1 MRAKARHNESVC
13 AQCMAGAATAA
24 AAATG
29 LRAWLAT
36 RGFGWLTPPRLRRVS
51 AGIVAGATILAA
63 AGFG

>member
-1 MRAKARHNESVC
+1 
-13 AQCMAGAATAA
+13 MAGAATAA

>member
-1 MRAKARHNESVC
+1 MC

-36 RGFGWLTPPRLRRVS
+36 RGFVWLTPPRLRRIS
-51 AGIVAGATILAA
+51 AGIVVTAAILA
-63 AGFG
+63 GTSFG